1 MKIRRI
7 TDLQERLDEDL
18 SWRRRELSDIKKL
31 IRTSE
36 GSRQTALLRSSVP
49 LLYAHWEGFIKNASI
64 HYASFLSRQGLRY
77 RDMKE
82 CFMGLPAKGA
92 LDVLVQAKKP
102 YAFADAVASI
112 FRKTGE
118 AVDLRLSDYIGN
130 VGNLNHDLFVG
141 IAKSLDLHDAAFE
154 AFRNLIDER
163 LLKSRNKI
171 AHGEH
176 VMVDAEGFPVLADE
190 VLQIMQNYK
199 TAIENAAS
207 TKSYIRQEADSG
219 EANQVPA

>member
-7 TDLQERLDEDL
+7 NDLQERLDEDL

-36 GSRQTALLRSSVP
+36 GSRQTALLRSAVP

-64 HYASFLSRQGLRY
+64 YYAEYLSRQGLRY
-77 RDMKE
+77 RDVKE

-92 LDVLVQAKKP
+92 LDALVQAKKP
-102 YAFADAVASI
+102 YAFADAVSSI
-112 FRKTGE
+112 FRKAGE

-130 VGNLNHDLFVG
+130 VGNLKHDLFVG
-141 IAKSLDLHDAAFE
+141 IAKSLGLYDSAFE

-190 VLQIMQNYK
+190 VLQIMQDYK

-207 TKSYIRQEADSG
+207 TRSYIRPEADAG
-219 EANQVPA
+219 EVERVPA